1 MRKLA
6 LMVIVGSSLL
16 LQGCGFHLRGT
27 VTLPEV
33 ASNVYVSGNDFDLV
47 TDLKDGLD
55 TNGARINES
64 ETAAD
69 SSIIIES
76 EFQRKIRTLDN
87 RGIASAL
94 PSDTS
99 GSRLPSRS
107 SGLSA
112 VVGPGCLGGG
122 RSEGTRGSRQE
133 RATAQG
139 TVGPAPDVAHRAR
152 AVPLQQVPATSA
164 ASVPFVWWPG

>member
-87 RGIASAL
+87 RGIASAYRL
-94 PSDTS
+94 FYRARFILTDAEGQVIHTS
-99 GSRLPSRS
+99 GVLTQRRDFEY
-107 SGLSA
+107 SA
-112 VVGPGCLGGG
+112 
-122 RSEGTRGSRQE
+122 SEILEKDDEEEFLREGMRKELVQNILRQISK
-133 RATAQG
+133 
-139 TVGPAPDVAHRAR
+139 
-152 AVPLQQVPATSA
+152 L
-164 ASVPFVWWPG
+164 